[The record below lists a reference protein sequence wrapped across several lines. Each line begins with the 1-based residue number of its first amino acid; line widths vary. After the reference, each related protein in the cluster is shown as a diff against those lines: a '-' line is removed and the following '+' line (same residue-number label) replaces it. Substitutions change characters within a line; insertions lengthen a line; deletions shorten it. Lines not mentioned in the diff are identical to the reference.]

1 LIGAAIDSRR
11 VSLFLLSD
19 VPMST
24 EQASRFILMP
34 ANTTSMRRLEI
45 GAVRAAASRAG
56 LRMLSDA
63 AVEADP
69 APSSVSILDKIGES
83 GPELVELLPEAARRL
98 EAEANFKLVP
108 IATYQQARADQAVRR
123 PPAPKAGSGRTP
135 VRVVDAATKA
145 GVAGATVI
153 AFTDFEAGEGAEGV
167 TAADGQVMLDVAPG
181 QRLDRLYVHGPA
193 GYWGHVSRRQ
203 RAGERR
209 EIKIAPLKL
218 RSRTHILPCLYG
230 ASGLAEGRGVR
241 IAIIDSGVA
250 AGHPALPHVMGGAN
264 VVFDEIR
271 INPASGTDWGPASV
285 RGEHG
290 THVAGIVGAR
300 PTAAS
305 AVAGIA
311 PGVELRS
318 YRVFPHGG
326 GKAKNYDIMKA
337 VDLAVQD
344 RCHIINLS
352 LSCQV
357 EDDGLRY
364 AIADACRAGV
374 LVVAAAGNDQ
384 QPQISF
390 PAAVQ
395 DCIAVAAMG
404 RRGTFPARSAEAG
417 DVTTTPTG
425 NDPKAFVAAFSNQGE
440 VDLIGP
446 GVGVV
451 STLPGGGYGVMSGT
465 SMACPAV
472 VGIAARLYAADP
484 SIARCRA
491 DDRVAHWTAALIGR
505 AGSLGFGRPYEGH
518 GLPL

>member
-1 LIGAAIDSRR
+1 
-11 VSLFLLSD
+11 
-19 VPMST
+19 MST

-34 ANTTSMRRLEI
+34 VNTTSMRRLEI
-45 GAVRAAASRAG
+45 DDVRAAASRAG
-56 LRMLSDA
+56 LRMVSNTSLEVDA
-63 AVEADP
+63 
-69 APSSVSILDKIGES
+69 APSSLSVLDKIGDS
-83 GPELVELLPEAARRL
+83 GPELIELRPEAAHRL
-98 EAEANFKLVP
+98 EAEANLKLVP
-108 IATYQQARADQAVRR
+108 ITTYEQARTDQAVRR
-123 PPAPKAGSGRTP
+123 PPASKAGSGCTP
-135 VRVVDAATKA
+135 VRIVDAVTKA
-145 GVAGATVI
+145 GVAGATVT

-167 TAADGQVMLDVAPG
+167 TAADGQVVLDIAPG
-181 QRLDRLYVHGPA
+181 LRLDRLYVHGPA

-203 RAGERR
+203 QAGDRR
-209 EIKIAPLKL
+209 EIAIAPLKL
-218 RSRTHILPCLYG
+218 RSRKHILPCLYG
-230 ASGLAEGRGVR
+230 ASGLTDGQGVR

-271 INPASGTDWGPASV
+271 TNPASGTDWGPASV

-305 AVAGIA
+305 TMAGVA

-337 VDLAVQD
+337 IDLAVQD

-352 LSCQV
+352 LSCRV
-357 EDDGLRY
+357 EDDGVRY

-374 LVVAAAGNDQ
+374 LVVAAAGNDR

-390 PAAVQ
+390 PAAIQ

-404 RRGTFPARSAEAG
+404 RRGTFPGRSAEAG
-417 DVTTTPTG
+417 DVTRTPTG
-425 NDPKAFVAAFSNQGE
+425 HDPKAFVAAFSNHGE

-451 STLPGGGYGVMSGT
+451 STLPGGAYGVMSGT

-472 VGIAARLYAADP
+472 VGVAARLYAADP

-491 DDRVAHWTAALIGR
+491 DNRVAHWTAALIGR
-505 AGSLGFGRPYEGH
+505 AGPQGFGRPYEGH